1 MKRKTRVHREKLVR
15 LSYRDA
21 SSDSD
26 INEDDVLEW
35 SEEEK
40 IKVEELNEN
49 INSSDT
55 IERVLQHRNGVPGA
69 VGPLTTWYN
78 IQDKGDPNEDINGN
92 YFGMQYS
99 SP

>member
-1 MKRKTRVHREKLVR
+1 MKRKTRVHREKIVK

-35 SEEEK
+35 SEEEEK
-40 IKVEELNEN
+40 IELEEVNEHISN
-49 INSSDT
+49 SDT
-55 IERVLQHRNGVPGA
+55 IERVLQHRDGVSGA

-78 IQDKGDPNEDINGN
+78 IQDKGDPNADINGN
-92 YFGMQYS
+92 GKFCKLF
-99 SP
+99 